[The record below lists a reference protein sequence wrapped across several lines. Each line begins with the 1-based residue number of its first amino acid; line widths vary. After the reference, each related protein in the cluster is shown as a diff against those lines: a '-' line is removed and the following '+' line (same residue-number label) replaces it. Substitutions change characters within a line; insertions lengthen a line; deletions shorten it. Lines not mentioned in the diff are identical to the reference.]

1 MRNYREIPLW
11 KDVTE
16 DQWND
21 WKWQI
26 SHRIMDADTLSK
38 VIPIDEDE
46 KRAITSSLEHL
57 RMAITPYYATLIDI
71 NDPDDPIRKQAVP
84 TMNELYVAPNES
96 TDPLFEDVDSPI
108 YGLTHRYPD
117 RVLALVTDQCS
128 MYCRHCTRRRKAGET
143 DMPMSMSKIDKMVE
157 YVQAHEKIRDV
168 LISGGDP
175 FTLSTERLEAIIKKF
190 KAIPHVEIV
199 RIGTRTPVVMPQR
212 ITDELVNMLRKYHPI
227 WVNTHFNHPNE
238 ITPYSERALAKMADA
253 GIPLGNQSVLLRGV
267 NDCPQIMKKL
277 VHLLVKNRVRP
288 YYIYQCDLS
297 KGLSHFRTSVARG
310 IEIIEYLRGH
320 TSGYAVPTYV
330 VDAPGGGGKI
340 PISPQYLVSMGA
352 NKVVLRNYEGGIF
365 IYREPE
371 DYKPK
376 CREDYIP
383 EKEQSNSGVAGL
395 MSGNYAFMIPWGN
408 DRKKRI
414 KKWREEHRK
423 TREAQK
429 GDLSKK

>member
-1 MRNYREIPLW
+1 MRNYKDIPLW
-11 KDVTE
+11 KDVSE
-16 DQWND
+16 EQWND

-38 VIPIDEDE
+38 VIPLDENE
-46 KRAITSSLEHL
+46 KNAITTSLEHL
-57 RMAITPYYATLIDI
+57 RMAITPYYASLIDP
-71 NDPDDPIRKQAVP
+71 NDPEDPIRKQAVP

-96 TDPLFEDVDSPI
+96 TDPLFEDVDSPV

-143 DMPMSMSKIDKMVE
+143 DMPMPMSKIDKMVE
-157 YVQAHEKIRDV
+157 YVAAHEEIRDV

-190 KAIPHVEIV
+190 RAIPHVEIV

-238 ITPYSERALAKMADA
+238 ITPESEKALAKMADA
-253 GIPLGNQSVLLRGV
+253 GIPLGNQSVLLRGI
-267 NDCPQIMKKL
+267 NDCPQVMKKL

-320 TSGYAVPTYV
+320 TSGFAVPTYV
-330 VDAPGGGGKI
+330 IDAPGGGGKI
-340 PISPQYLVSMGA
+340 PVNPQYLISMGA
-352 NKVVLRNYEGGIF
+352 NKVVLRNYEEGIF
-365 IYREPE
+365 IYEEPD

-376 CREDYIP
+376 CKEDYIP
-383 EKEQSNSGVAGL
+383 KKEQSNTGVAGL
-395 MSGNYAFMIPWGN
+395 LSGNYAFMIPWGN

-414 KKWREEHRK
+414 KKWREEHK
-423 TREAQK
+423 KSQK
-429 GDLSKK
+429 DNSLNK

>member
-1 MRNYREIPLW
+1 MKKYKEIPIW
-11 KDVTE
+11 KNVSEE
-16 DQWND
+16 DWND
-21 WKWQI
+21 WKWQLA
-26 SHRIMDADTLSK
+26 HRIMDADTLAK
-38 VIPIDEDE
+38 VIPLDKDE
-46 KRAITSSLEHL
+46 KDAITSSLKHL
-57 RMAITPYYATLIDI
+57 RMAITPYYASLIDPK
-71 NDPDDPIRKQAVP
+71 DLDDPVRKQAVP
-84 TMNELYVAPNES
+84 TMNELYTAPNES
-96 TDPLFEDVDSPI
+96 IDPLFEDVDSPV

-157 YVQAHEKIRDV
+157 YVAAHEEIRDV

-175 FTLSTERLEAIIKKF
+175 FTLSTERLETIIKRF
-190 KAIPHVEIV
+190 REIPHVEII

-212 ITDELVNMLRKYHPI
+212 ITDKLVNMLKKYHPI

-238 ITPYSERALAKMADA
+238 ITPDSERALAKMADA

-267 NDCPQIMKKL
+267 NDCPQVMKKL

-297 KGLSHFRTSVARG
+297 KGLSHFRTTVARG
-310 IEIIEYLRGH
+310 VEIIEYLRGH

-330 VDAPGGGGKI
+330 IDAPGGGGKI
-340 PISPQYLVSMGA
+340 PVSPQYLISMGA
-352 NKVVLRNYEGGIF
+352 NKVILRNYEGGTF
-365 IYREPE
+365 VYREPD

-383 EKEQSNSGVAGL
+383 QEEQSKGVAGL
-395 MSGNYAFMIPWGN
+395 LSGDYAFLIPWGN

-414 KKWREEHRK
+414 KEWKEQE
-423 TREAQK
+423 
-429 GDLSKK
+429 KKPLKK

>member
-1 MRNYREIPLW
+1 MRNYKDIPLW
-11 KDVTE
+11 ENVTQE
-16 DQWND
+16 EWND

-26 SHRIMDADTLSK
+26 SHRIMDAETLAK
-38 VIPIDEDE
+38 VIPLDEDE
-46 KRAITSSLEHL
+46 KNAITSSLEHL
-57 RMAITPYYATLIDI
+57 RMAITPYYASLIDP
-71 NDPDDPIRKQAVP
+71 NDPEDPIRKQAVP

-96 TDPLFEDVDSPI
+96 TDPLFEDVDSPV

-143 DMPMSMSKIDKMVE
+143 DMPMPMSKIDKMVK
-157 YVQAHEKIRDV
+157 YVKAHEEIRDV

-190 KAIPHVEIV
+190 RAIPHVEIV

-212 ITDELVNMLRKYHPI
+212 ITDELVNMLKKYHPI

-238 ITPYSERALAKMADA
+238 ITPESEKALAKMADA
-253 GIPLGNQSVLLRGV
+253 GIPLGNQSVLLRGI
-267 NDCPQIMKKL
+267 NDCPQVMKRL

-320 TSGYAVPTYV
+320 TSGFAVPTYV
-330 VDAPGGGGKI
+330 IDAPGGGGKI
-340 PISPQYLVSMGA
+340 PVNPQYLVSMGA

-365 IYREPE
+365 IYEEPD

-376 CREDYIP
+376 CQGNYIP
-383 EKEQSNSGVAGL
+383 EKEQSNTGVAGL
-395 MSGNYAFMIPWGN
+395 LSGNYAFMIPWGN

-414 KKWREEHRK
+414 KKWREEHK
-423 TREAQK
+423 KVEK
-429 GDLSKK
+429 GDSLSK

>member
-1 MRNYREIPLW
+1 MRKYREIPIW
-11 KDVTE
+11 ENVKE
-16 DQWND
+16 EEWND
-21 WKWQI
+21 WKWQLA
-26 SHRIMDADTLSK
+26 HRIMDANTLAK
-38 VIPIDEDE
+38 VIPLDKDE
-46 KRAITSSLEHL
+46 KNAITSSLKHL
-57 RMAITPYYATLIDI
+57 RMAITPYYASLINP
-71 NDPDDPIRKQAVP
+71 NDPDDPVRKQAVP
-84 TMNELYVAPNES
+84 TMNELYTAPNES
-96 TDPLFEDVDSPI
+96 VDPLFEDVDSPV

-157 YVQAHEKIRDV
+157 YVAAHEEIRDV

-175 FTLSTERLEAIIKKF
+175 FTLSTERLETIIKRF
-190 KAIPHVEIV
+190 REIPHVEVI

-212 ITDELVNMLRKYHPI
+212 ITDKLVNMLKRYHPI

-238 ITPYSERALAKMADA
+238 ITPESEKALAKMADA

-267 NDCPQIMKKL
+267 NDCPQVMKKL

-297 KGLSHFRTSVARG
+297 KGLSHFRTTVARG

-330 VDAPGGGGKI
+330 IDAPGGGGKI
-340 PISPQYLVSMGA
+340 PVSPQYLISMGA
-352 NKVVLRNYEGGIF
+352 NKVILRNYEGGTF
-365 IYREPE
+365 VYREPD

-376 CREDYIP
+376 CMEDYIP
-383 EKEQSNSGVAGL
+383 QEEQSKGVAGL
-395 MSGNYAFMIPWGN
+395 LSGDYAFLIPWGN

-414 KKWREEHRK
+414 KEWKERE
-423 TREAQK
+423 
-429 GDLSKK
+429 KKPLKK

>member
-1 MRNYREIPLW
+1 MRNYKDIPIW

-16 DQWND
+16 EEWND

-26 SHRIMDADTLSK
+26 SHRIMDAETLAK
-38 VIPIDEDE
+38 VIPLDEDE
-46 KRAITSSLEHL
+46 KNAITSSLEHL
-57 RMAITPYYATLIDI
+57 RMAITPYYASLIDP

-96 TDPLFEDVDSPI
+96 TDPLFEDVDSPV

-143 DMPMSMSKIDKMVE
+143 DMPMPMSKIDKMVE
-157 YVQAHEKIRDV
+157 YVEAHEEIRDV

-175 FTLSTERLEAIIKKF
+175 FTLSTERLETIIKKF
-190 KAIPHVEIV
+190 RAIPHVEIV

-212 ITDELVNMLRKYHPI
+212 ITDELVNMLKKYHPI

-238 ITPYSERALAKMADA
+238 ITPESEKALAKMADA

-267 NDCPQIMKKL
+267 NDCPQVMKKL

-320 TSGYAVPTYV
+320 TSGFAVPTYV
-330 VDAPGGGGKI
+330 IDAPGGGGKI
-340 PISPQYLVSMGA
+340 PVNPQYLISMGA
-352 NKVVLRNYEGGIF
+352 NKVILRNYEGGIF
-365 IYREPE
+365 IYKEPD

-376 CREDYIP
+376 CKENYIP
-383 EKEQSNSGVAGL
+383 KKEQSNTGVAGL
-395 MSGNYAFMIPWGN
+395 LSENYAFMIPWGN

-414 KKWREEHRK
+414 KKWKEEHK
-423 TREAQK
+423 KAEKDNSLK
-429 GDLSKK
+429 G